1 MSFLV
6 SADYSLVIKT
16 RNLQLLLDELE
27 PSAQADAEEVAMSV
41 MDGYFR
47 KRNIDC
53 ANVWNKTGVDR
64 NKSVI
69 LMLLHLTVYMLHN
82 GVDPDAIP
90 KTRTDNNEMAMKWLK
105 DVASGEVETSLPIL
119 EGDSNVPKNV
129 SRFGSLPKFNSDY

>member
-6 SADYSLVIKT
+6 STDYSLVIKT

-41 MDGYFR
+41 MNGYFR

-53 ANVWNKTGVDR
+53 VNVWNKTGVDR

-105 DVASGEVETSLPIL
+105 DVASGDVETDLPIL
-119 EGDSNVPKNV
+119 ENDNNVPKNV
-129 SRFGSLPKFNSDY
+129 SRYGSLSKFNSDY

>member
-6 SADYSLVIKT
+6 STDYSLVIKT

-53 ANVWNKTGVDR
+53 VNVWNKTGVDR

-105 DVASGEVETSLPIL
+105 DVASGDVETDLPIL
-119 EGDSNVPKNV
+119 EDDSNVPKTV

>member
-53 ANVWNKTGVDR
+53 VNVWNKTGVDR

-119 EGDSNVPKNV
+119 EDDSNVPKNV

>member
-6 SADYSLVIKT
+6 SNDYSLVIKT

-53 ANVWNKTGVDR
+53 VNVWNKTGVDR

-105 DVASGEVETSLPIL
+105 DVASGDVETDLPIL
-119 EGDSNVPKNV
+119 ENDSNVPKNV
-129 SRFGSLPKFNSDY
+129 SRFGSLQKFNSDY